1 MAIIVRRLWANPDT
15 GLLAFVTMRI
25 TQTEYQL
32 TLDEWKAGSVA
43 GVFNSVGTIFLLYA
57 MRLPATM
64 AFPISA
70 IIAII
75 GGVALTSLV
84 YKERLDRYKISG
96 ILFGL
101 AALCLT
107 VFREQIAEAAN
118 ALLLQQ

>member
-1 MAIIVRRLWANPDT
+1 M
-15 GLLAFVTMRI
+15 
-25 TQTEYQL
+25 QTEYQL
-32 TLDEWKAGSVA
+32 ILAEWKAGSVA

-84 YKERLDRYKISG
+84 YKERLDRFKISG

-101 AALCLT
+101 ATLCLT
-107 VFREQIAEAAN
+107 VFRE
-118 ALLLQQ
+118 

>member
-1 MAIIVRRLWANPDT
+1 MARIVRRLWANPDT
-15 GLLAFVTMRI
+15 GLL
-25 TQTEYQL
+25 
-32 TLDEWKAGSVA
+32 
-43 GVFNSVGTIFLLYA
+43 
-57 MRLPATM
+57 

-107 VFREQIAEAAN
+107 VFREQIAEAVN